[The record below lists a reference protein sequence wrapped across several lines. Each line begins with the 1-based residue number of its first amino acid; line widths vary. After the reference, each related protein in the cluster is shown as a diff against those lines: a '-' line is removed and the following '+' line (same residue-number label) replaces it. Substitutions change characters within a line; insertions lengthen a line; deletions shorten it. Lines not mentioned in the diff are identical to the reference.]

1 MLYGDLK
8 PENKI
13 VTSWKGEQDPVQ
25 RLCNKVEPGVFINN
39 LYFKN
44 LTTLIYLLD
53 EELE

>member
-1 MLYGDLK
+1 MFYGDLK
-8 PENKI
+8 PENKT

-25 RLCNKVEPGVFINN
+25 RLCNKVEPSVFNN

>member
-25 RLCNKVEPGVFINN
+25 RLCNKVEPGVFNN